1 MSEVKNTKNQA
12 AQAEDILREPSGAQ
26 KDSGTGGKKED
37 CDRNIR
43 YRGNV
48 YQETLGQLSV
58 PLKDDITVMW
68 KDGKVREQEV
78 PMPGF
83 GKWRD
88 PADFIIRHTYDIWD
102 DKGMGKIYDHYKHN
116 ALVHTSDG
124 VTYGRDQVIANS
136 VMKLAGYPDIK
147 DYIDDVIWAS
157 DGNGGFHTSMR
168 WTWIGHNTGHTIYGP
183 PTGRKVVVWGVANC
197 YVKGDRVVE
206 EWVVYNE
213 ISLIRQLGY
222 DPMKVLEATANK
234 GGSAKADTGTWGEIE
249 RQNGEFAPDRF
260 GDNNGRYS
268 DIEYFIRKSY
278 HEIYNRRMFNQFKD
292 NYAPDYRY
300 HGPSDRELVGRGDFL
315 QDQLNLFQ
323 AFPNLAMQVEDVYY
337 LYDEKRDEYRC
348 ATRWNIIGTHEG
360 FGIYGPATGAHVVI
374 SGISQHIIKDGM
386 FREEWS
392 IYDEFALM
400 RKIAQKR
407 MAMKDKTGGSG
418 NDDGLKA

>member
-12 AQAEDILREPSGAQ
+12 AQAEDILREPSGEQ
-26 KDSGTGGKKED
+26 KESGTGGKKED

-68 KDGKVREQEV
+68 KDGKAREQEV

-234 GGSAKADTGTWGEIE
+234 GGSAKADTGTWLSLI
-249 RQNGEFAPDRF
+249 
-260 GDNNGRYS
+260 
-268 DIEYFIRKSY
+268 
-278 HEIYNRRMFNQFKD
+278 
-292 NYAPDYRY
+292 
-300 HGPSDRELVGRGDFL
+300 
-315 QDQLNLFQ
+315 
-323 AFPNLAMQVEDVYY
+323 
-337 LYDEKRDEYRC
+337 
-348 ATRWNIIGTHEG
+348 
-360 FGIYGPATGAHVVI
+360 
-374 SGISQHIIKDGM
+374 HI
-386 FREEWS
+386 
-392 IYDEFALM
+392 
-400 RKIAQKR
+400 
-407 MAMKDKTGGSG
+407 
-418 NDDGLKA
+418 